1 MATFVA
7 VGINI
12 ISLIFPALFVY
23 LIDDSN
29 FVKAPLELG
38 VLAFSFIAVNFFLLG
53 FGLMYYKKFLP
64 NSIHKSIQFIQKF
77 EISKKIS
84 FLSLIVIIGIYI
96 LFSYPELFI
105 SEFNQWDDFLFVY
118 ESLLR
123 EIQFDGGISNFSQF
137 SVKYFLLKSSIQ
149 IFDNVKI
156 IPFLA
161 SITLLLLVYF
171 FTLQITQKRFAALV
185 SMVILLQSHLFL
197 LYDTT
202 ATYSNFWIV
211 FYLLSLILI
220 NAKYFLSPLAFVLSI
235 FSKAI
240 TAPLLPIIFF
250 FIFRENLPRS
260 KKIRLYVIYLIVLL
274 VIVLPLL
281 FNFNVDD
288 WVTGFDFTEFFLGFT
303 AWNFQLRYDII
314 FLLFIPVTVIELYL
328 ISRTGSKNFDSI
340 MLLILGSVLL
350 QPLLVGFT
358 DFNMQPY
365 RFMPLLVFFA
375 VGVGAILSKRTKQA

>member
-1 MATFVA
+1 
-7 VGINI
+7 
-12 ISLIFPALFVY
+12 
-23 LIDDSN
+23 
-29 FVKAPLELG
+29 
-38 VLAFSFIAVNFFLLG
+38 
-53 FGLMYYKKFLP
+53 MYYKKFLP

-105 SEFNQWDDFLFVY
+105 SEFNQWDDFFLLY
-118 ESLLR
+118 EKVLR
-123 EIQFDGGISNFSQF
+123 GIQFDGGIPNVNQVI
-137 SVKYFLLKSSIQ
+137 VKHFLLKSSIQ

-240 TAPLLPIIFF
+240 TAPLLPISFF
-250 FIFRENLPRS
+250 FIFREDLPRS
-260 KKIRLYVIYLIVLL
+260 KKIRLYVIYLITLL
-274 VIVLPLL
+274 VIVLALL
-281 FNFNVDD
+281 FNFNIEDK
-288 WVTGFDFTEFFLGFT
+288 VTGFDFTEFFLGFT

-328 ISRTGSKNFDSI
+328 ISRTGTKNFDSI

-350 QPLLVGFT
+350 QPLLVAFTGF
-358 DFNMQPY
+358 NIQPY

-375 VGVGAILSKRTKQA
+375 VGVGVILSKRTKQA

>member
-1 MATFVA
+1 MLIKKSSHLTKIIFVATFVA

-29 FVKAPLELG
+29 VVIAPLELG
-38 VLAFSFIAVNFFLLG
+38 VWALPFIAVNIFLLG

-105 SEFNQWDDFLFVY
+105 SEFNQWDDFLGIY
-118 ESLLR
+118 EKLLR
-123 EIQFDGGISNFSQF
+123 GIQFDVGISNFGQVN
-137 SVKYFLLKSSIQ
+137 VKHFLLKSSIQ

-235 FSKAI
+235 LSKAI
-240 TAPLLPIIFF
+240 TAPFLPISFF
-250 FIFRENLPRS
+250 FYI
-260 KKIRLYVIYLIVLL
+260 
-274 VIVLPLL
+274 
-281 FNFNVDD
+281 
-288 WVTGFDFTEFFLGFT
+288 
-303 AWNFQLRYDII
+303 
-314 FLLFIPVTVIELYL
+314 
-328 ISRTGSKNFDSI
+328 
-340 MLLILGSVLL
+340 
-350 QPLLVGFT
+350 
-358 DFNMQPY
+358 
-365 RFMPLLVFFA
+365 
-375 VGVGAILSKRTKQA
+375 